1 MPTGHSF
8 SPGGNI
14 TTPAMKS
21 LGTFNGGSGAVTVNG
36 ALTIAGGTFNGGTA
50 AVWVQGFTLSNG
62 AFTSTSGTMDVY
74 GNFSS
79 TGGTFD
85 ANGGTVEFYGGSNAT
100 VTRAIDAGALQFNNV
115 QFFLYDNATGV
126 LSSSTFTLT
135 GDLTVNGSLTLTFGG
150 GGTDLDTMVLNNGT
164 IYVKGNFAGTMPRTS
179 GTTAIT
185 LNGTLDQTISASDT
199 PAGTFTIDKASGLAS
214 LSAAT
219 TIYAPFVLQQG
230 TFNTGG
236 WAFTVYNTVTVNGG
250 TFNGGTAAV
259 WVQGFTLSSGAF
271 TSTSGTMDVYGNF
284 SATGGTF
291 DANGGTVEFYG
302 GGEATGRRSIHP
314 GT

>member
-100 VTRAIDAGALQFNNV
+100 VSRSIDAGALQFNNV
-115 QFFLYDNATGV
+115 QFYLYDSTAIAYT
-126 LSSSTFTLT
+126 STFTLT
-135 GDLTVNGSLTLTFGG
+135 GDLTVNGNLTLYYSGA
-150 GGTDLDTMVLNNGT
+150 GTTDSMVLNGGT
-164 IYVKGNFAGTMPRTS
+164 IYIKGNFAGSMPRTS

-185 LNGTLDQTISASDT
+185 LDGTLDQTISASDT

-219 TIYAPFVLQQG
+219 VISAPFVLQQG

-259 WVQGFTLSSGAF
+259 
-271 TSTSGTMDVYGNF
+271 
-284 SATGGTF
+284 
-291 DANGGTVEFYG
+291 
-302 GGEATGRRSIHP
+302 
-314 GT
+314 